1 MKEEIPDYNLF
12 MICNSLNTS
21 AITELPEGYHVR
33 FCRKDEV
40 DIWKRMPF
48 DTPELA
54 TQYHH
59 FMTEFFNQVYLPYG
73 DLFFKR
79 CLFVCDESDTPIGT
93 CFLWKAYNVVWT
105 VHWFKVNI
113 HYEGMGIGRSLL
125 SYVMQTLS
133 QEEYPVFLHT
143 HPTSYRAIKLYS
155 DLGFKLL
162 TDSVIGQRTNDLNES
177 LPILKKFMP
186 DEDFNGLEFQ
196 SAPEFFLDVV
206 NSSLKDEF

>member
-21 AITELPEGYHVR
+21 ATTELPKGFHIR
-33 FCRKDEV
+33 LCRTDEV

-59 FMTEFFNQVYLPYG
+59 FMTEFFNQVYLSYG

-93 CFLWKAYNVVWT
+93 CFLWKAYNKVWT

-125 SYVMQTLS
+125 SYVMQTLP

-177 LPILKKFMP
+177 LPLLKKFMP
-186 DEDFNGLEFQ
+186 DEGFNGLEFQ